1 MDDIIPC
8 SWDGNVYAIG
18 DRVDLASLQVILC
31 RTMSLAI
38 SELAAVGAEEGPGDD
53 REGEREVV
61 VEYFEC

>member
-1 MDDIIPC
+1 
-8 SWDGNVYAIG
+8 
-18 DRVDLASLQVILC
+18 
-31 RTMSLAI
+31 MSLAI